1 MSTVR
6 FHDRVSESPPA
17 SHPYRAVSPRPAT
30 VQARLYSWLLHH
42 RFVYACRVFHVY
54 LSVLGLAV
62 MLFFGLTGF
71 TVHHEDWFGA
81 TNARV
86 HVFHGQT
93 PVDLIRDNDRLGI
106 VEHLRSTWRISGAVS
121 DYQQLGHSV
130 SIAFKEPG
138 RLWEVD
144 IAAASGRTTV
154 NAQTF
159 NVAGVLNDLHRGR
172 YTGEAWG
179 WLMDISAVLIVVA
192 CLTGLV
198 LWLTM
203 PKRRQIGTAALLCGI
218 VMAAALYVHGV
229 PGEDEGV
236 DNADDVPVAA
246 RMDHTPQAQTDHP

>member
-1 MSTVR
+1 M
-6 FHDRVSESPPA
+6 HLHHHVSESFPA
-17 SHPYRAVSPRPAT
+17 SRPHHPDGARRPAT
-30 VQARLYSWLLHH
+30 FAARPYSWLLHH

-121 DYQQLGHSV
+121 DYQQLGHSL

-154 NAQTF
+154 NAQIF
-159 NVAGVLNDLHRGR
+159 NVAGVLNNLHRGR
-172 YTGEAWG
+172 YTGAAWG
-179 WLMDISAVLIVVA
+179 WLMDISAVLIVIA

-203 PKRRQIGTAALLCGI
+203 PKRRQLGTAALLCGI

-236 DNADDVPVAA
+236 DGDDDIPVAA
-246 RMDHTPQAQTDHP
+246 RMDNTPEAQADHP